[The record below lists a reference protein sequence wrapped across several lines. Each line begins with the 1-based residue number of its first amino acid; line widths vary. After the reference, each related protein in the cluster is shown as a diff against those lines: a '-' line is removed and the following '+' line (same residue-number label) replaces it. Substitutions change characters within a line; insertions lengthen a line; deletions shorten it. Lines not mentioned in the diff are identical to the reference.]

1 MDIKFGN
8 QVPKKS
14 ANKAVGTFSTTNASH
29 VFVAMLSRIWIFG
42 SGNSANQ
49 TVGKNKPITH
59 QGPKTVGRISVFL
72 RTVPQLIFESHTKL
86 AHHAMGRARGVEPQT
101 LGLWG
106 HHVDHSAT
114 VAPRVIIINTIIHP
128 TSTMLVATIA
138 QAPVECF

>member
-1 MDIKFGN
+1 MDVKFGN

-59 QGPKTVGRISVFL
+59 QGPKTVGRISVF
-72 RTVPQLIFESHTKL
+72 QF
-86 AHHAMGRARGVEPQT
+86 
-101 LGLWG
+101 
-106 HHVDHSAT
+106 
-114 VAPRVIIINTIIHP
+114 VAPFYFQASSIQLPDTIIISLSGGVYLLSSWLVDTQLPPAHDVAS
-128 TSTMLVATIA
+128 TSDHQFSTV
-138 QAPVECF
+138 V